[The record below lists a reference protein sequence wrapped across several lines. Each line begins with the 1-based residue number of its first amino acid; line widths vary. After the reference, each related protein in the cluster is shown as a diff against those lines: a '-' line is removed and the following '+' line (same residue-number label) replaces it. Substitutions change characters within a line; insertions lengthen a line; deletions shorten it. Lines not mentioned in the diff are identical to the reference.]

1 MAIQRRARSPMS
13 ILTIG
18 WLVLLGLYCISTK
31 TYEPL
36 IAGLWGVFLGY
47 LWGKRKSP
55 GLI

>member
-1 MAIQRRARSPMS
+1 MAIQRRGRSPMS